1 MGTQIRV
8 KMEELQSIFMDT
20 KNMLASG
27 GQDPSMLGREPAD
40 LARKSRS
47 SATSLVS
54 DEREFTDQRPAAMQL
69 MTYARPSSALLVGDL
84 T

>member
-20 KNMLASG
+20 KNMLASN

-40 LARKSRS
+40 LSRRSRS
-47 SATSLVS
+47 SATSLVT
-54 DEREFTDQRPAAMQL
+54 DERESMYQMPALSAATALHAQESP
-69 MTYARPSSALLVGDL
+69 ARLKPK

>member
-40 LARKSRS
+40 LHRKSRS
-47 SATSLVS
+47 SATSLVT
-54 DEREFTDQRPAAMQL
+54 DERELPDQFTADHMRATPRACP
-69 MTYARPSSALLVGDL
+69 TSAQPD
-84 T
+84 